1 MNTTRPLAATLALLI
16 LVVLACG
23 SAAAAPPPPPKF
35 WSPARCERVMLHRP
49 LAPARQVI
57 CVGTGGPATCRWTS
71 GHRARLYSEFR
82 VFTRGQVNAD
92 GFGLNPNLVRSF
104 TLATR
109 ARPGFMRVMDHWGD
123 QYVGWPADF
132 FRGPLTTLATDA
144 TAARFR
150 SIVAP
155 IAANLTKRENATG
168 CTGGG

>member
-57 CVGTGGPATCRWTS
+57 CVGTGGPATCSWTS
-71 GHRARLYSEFR
+71 GHRTRLYSEFR

-92 GFGLNPNLVRSF
+92 GGQLYPNLVRSF

-109 ARPGFMRVMDHWGD
+109 ARPGFIRVMSHWGD

-144 TAARFR
+144 TPARFR

-155 IAANLTKRENATG
+155 IAARLTQRENATG
-168 CTGGG
+168 CAGG